1 MNADVAAPA
10 TEAIAALVAGIAD
23 RGYAVVRAA
32 LPLAIIAALRE
43 RALALDGCGAMTRGG
58 VGRGAAR
65 REHADMR
72 GDRIAWLADRPRDA
86 AETTAFALLEDLRSA
101 CNRALTLGL
110 FEFESHYALYPPGA
124 GYARHRDRFRDDDA
138 RVLSFVLY
146 LNDGWRP
153 GDEGALRLHLDN
165 GDTLDVAPV
174 GGTLVAFLSEAFDHE
189 VLPAKRPRIALTGWF
204 RRRGA

>member
-1 MNADVAAPA
+1 VDVAAPA

-23 RGYAVVRAA
+23 RGYAVARAA
-32 LPLAIIAALRE
+32 LPPAIIVELRE
-43 RALALDGCGAMTRGG
+43 RALALDAEGAMTRGG

-65 REHADMR
+65 SERADLR
-72 GDRIAWLADRPRDA
+72 GDRIAWLGDRPRDA
-86 AETTAFALLEDLRSA
+86 AETAAFALFEDLRSA

-124 GYARHRDRFRDDDA
+124 SYSRHRDRFRDDDA
-138 RVLSFVLY
+138 RVLSCVLY

-153 GDEGALRLHLDN
+153 GDGGALRLHLDN

-189 VLPAKRPRIALTGWF
+189 VLPAKRPRIALTGWL
-204 RRRGA
+204 RRRG

>member
-1 MNADVAAPA
+1 MNADVAVPA
-10 TEAIAALVAGIAD
+10 TEVIAALVAGLAD
-23 RGYAVVRAA
+23 HGYAVARAA
-32 LPLAIIAALRE
+32 LPSAIIEELRE
-43 RALALDGCGAMTRGG
+43 RALALDGSGAMTQGA

-72 GDRIAWLADRPRDA
+72 GDRIAWLADRPRGA
-86 AETTAFALLEDLRSA
+86 AETAVFALLEDLRSA
-101 CNRALTLGL
+101 CNRALILGL

-124 GYARHRDRFRDDDA
+124 CYARHRDRFRDDDA

-146 LNDGWRP
+146 LNEGWRP
-153 GDEGALRLHLDN
+153 GDEGALRLYLDH
-165 GDTLDVAPV
+165 GATFDVAPI

-189 VLPAKRPRIALTGWF
+189 VLPATRPRIALTGWF